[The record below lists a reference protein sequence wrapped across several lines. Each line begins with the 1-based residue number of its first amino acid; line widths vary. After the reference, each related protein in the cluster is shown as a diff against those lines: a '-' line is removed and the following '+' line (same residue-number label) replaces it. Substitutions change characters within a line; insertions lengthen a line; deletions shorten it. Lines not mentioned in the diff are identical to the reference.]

1 MGTLAST
8 LVADRYRMVRSL
20 GHGAMAEVWEA
31 NDEALQRRVAIK
43 ILHPHLRTPSTIARF
58 RAEGLATARLGH
70 PAIVTVFDTISLP
83 DLEAIVMEL
92 VDGRTLRFVLDQRG
106 TLTIER
112 AVHIATTV
120 ADALHMAHLSGVVH
134 RDVKPAN
141 IILGRDGTIKITD
154 FGIAKSD
161 VAIDLTETGTYVG
174 TARYVAP
181 EQVRGERANARSDVY
196 ALGTVL
202 YESLAGHSPFSAD
215 HDDALALAR
224 LHRDAP
230 SVRSARPDVSPA
242 LDAVVARALARD
254 PRDRYE
260 SAAAFADALR
270 RVSAL
275 RAPHTSPPHTPS
287 SPDVTT
293 VAHAIDTTTVART
306 TDARTAIGTVT
317 APPAPPTAK
326 MAVPVHTASSV
337 RRAATTDTPE
347 EPVGRHDLR
356 WIFKVVVLTA
366 IIAGA
371 ALLALALLAGSDT
384 VAQFFR

>member
-1 MGTLAST
+1 MGTLSST
-8 LVADRYRMVRSL
+8 LVAGRYRMVRSL

-31 NDEALQRRVAIK
+31 NDELLQRRVAIK
-43 ILHPHLRTPSTIARF
+43 ILHPHLRNPSTIARF

-106 TLTIER
+106 TLTIDR
-112 AVHIATTV
+112 AVLIATTV
-120 ADALHMAHLSGVVH
+120 ADALHLAHTAGVVH

-161 VAIDLTETGTYVG
+161 VAIDLTETGMYVG

-202 YESLAGHSPFSAD
+202 YEALAGHSPFAAD

-230 SVRSARPDVSPA
+230 SVRAARPDVSPA
-242 LDAVVARALARD
+242 LDAVIAKALARE
-254 PRDRYE
+254 PSDRYE

-270 RVSAL
+270 AAASA
-275 RAPHTSPPHTPS
+275 RGVGIAAS
-287 SPDVTT
+287 SPRPDATT
-293 VAHAIDTTTVART
+293 VMPAIDATAVAM
-306 TDARTAIGTVT
+306 TAVSLPAVAAGGRT
-317 APPAPPTAK
+317 APPPADLPGVDDGADARRDLRRLLKIIVLTAVIVG
-326 MAVPVHTASSV
+326 AALLAYALLASSV
-337 RRAATTDTPE
+337 RRSP
-347 EPVGRHDLR
+347 
-356 WIFKVVVLTA
+356 
-366 IIAGA
+366 
-371 ALLALALLAGSDT
+371 
-384 VAQFFR
+384 

>member
-8 LVADRYRMVRSL
+8 LVADRYRLVQSL

-31 NDEALQRRVAIK
+31 NDELLQRRVAVK
-43 ILHPHLRTPSTIARF
+43 ILHPHLRTPATVARF

-112 AVHIATTV
+112 AVHIAATV
-120 ADALHMAHLSGVVH
+120 ADALHMAHLAGVVH

-202 YESLAGHSPFSAD
+202 YESLAGHSPFAAD

-230 SVRSARPDVSPA
+230 SVRIARPDVSPA
-242 LDAVVARALARD
+242 LEAVVARALARE

-270 RVSAL
+270 RVSSL
-275 RAPHTSPPHTPS
+275 RSTPRARVDG

-293 VAHAIDTTTVART
+293 VARAADLTAVANTVEVRRSLQANG
-306 TDARTAIGTVT
+306 DAPG
-317 APPAPPTAK
+317 APPPTPPPDTEPA
-326 MAVPVHTASSV
+326 ARHE
-337 RRAATTDTPE
+337 RRKIIKAA
-347 EPVGRHDLR
+347 L
-356 WIFKVVVLTA
+356 LTM
-366 IIAGA
+366 IMAGA
-371 ALLALALLAGSDT
+371 ALLALALLAGSN
-384 VAQFFR
+384 VAPFD